1 VIPHTK
7 PAESVSVDPGKFAS
21 TLRSEPEG
29 CAIALLGLPDDTGVR
44 LNGGRPGAAE
54 GPRAFRQAL
63 TRYGVAQPP
72 GIDWPRVFNAGDI
85 IPAAGADAAA
95 LHETHARITN
105 ATAMLAGMGMIV
117 VGIGGG
123 HDLTFP
129 CVRGVAT
136 VHGSMQGVYYDAHL
150 DVRETDGSGMP
161 FRRLIECKA
170 CKSLTLHGFNPFV
183 NSRSHSD
190 WFTSNGGRFALANSE
205 FSLDFPTDRAFV
217 SVDLDSIDSAQAPGV
232 SAINP
237 CGLDV
242 DFVAR
247 GARQAGRDPRVKCFD
262 IMELCPVH
270 DNDGRTARVAAHLFL
285 SFLRGVSER
294 S

>member
-1 VIPHTK
+1 MIPHTT
-7 PAESVSVDPGKFAS
+7 PAESFTADPGKFAAS
-21 TLRSEPEG
+21 IRQGPEG
-29 CAIALLGLPDDTGVR
+29 CSIAILGLPDDTGVR
-44 LNGGRPGAAE
+44 LNGGRPGARE
-54 GPRAFRQAL
+54 GPAAFRRAL
-63 TRYGVAQPP
+63 ARYGVAQPL
-72 GIDWPRVFNAGDI
+72 GIEWPRVLDVGDI
-85 IPAAGADAAA
+85 IPAGGDDEAA
-95 LHETHARITN
+95 LGETHARIAN
-105 ATAMLAGMGMIV
+105 AAAILTGMGMIV

-129 CVRGVAT
+129 LVQGVAT
-136 VHGSMQGVYYDAHL
+136 VHGTMQGVYYDAHL
-150 DVRETDGSGMP
+150 DVRETIGSGMP
-161 FRRLIECKA
+161 FRRLIETRA

-183 NSRSHSD
+183 NSRTHTE
-190 WFTSNGGRFALANSE
+190 WFKNNGGRFAAERSD
-205 FSLDFPTDRAFV
+205 FALDFPNDRAFV
-217 SVDLDSIDSAQAPGV
+217 SVDLDSIDSSQAPGV
-232 SAINP
+232 SALNP

-270 DNDGRTARVAAHLFL
+270 DVDGRTARVAAHIFL